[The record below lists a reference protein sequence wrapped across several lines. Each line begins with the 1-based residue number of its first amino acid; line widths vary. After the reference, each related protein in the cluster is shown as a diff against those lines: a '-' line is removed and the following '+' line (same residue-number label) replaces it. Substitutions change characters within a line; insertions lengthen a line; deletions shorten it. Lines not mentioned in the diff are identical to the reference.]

1 MREHHFDGHVQPH
14 ATRKEI
20 VAPGFCRESGARV
33 RATPGMW
40 ATKATPQTSALHYQS
55 VPTPLSPLRNDLE
68 FVPSPVSDQPG
79 LLVRDPYRYSDVTLV
94 IPPLL
99 ARCLS
104 LFDGAHSDLDL
115 RELLVRLTGRPDAVG
130 EVIEQMPRTLSE
142 AGFLR
147 DTAFDRLRAQRE
159 RAFAESPLRA
169 AVHAGGG
176 YPDDPRE
183 LGQTLAR
190 WRGELPAGDGAAART
205 PAATRAGSPDGTR
218 GATDDDAP
226 HDVIAIAAPHASPHA
241 AVPTYAAA
249 YRALPPNAG
258 GRTFVVLGTSHYGEP
273 SRFGLTRKAF
283 HTPLGAAR
291 TDVALVDELARAAPD
306 AFTVEDYCHA
316 IEHSIEFQVVF
327 LQSRFG
333 PDVSILP
340 ILCGPFWG
348 ARPENT
354 ASVARGLEALGALQ
368 AAHGARLTWVLGV
381 DMAHVGPRYGDRKR
395 VRAHQGEMLAV
406 TERDQARLD
415 RVAAGDADG
424 FWRLVRS
431 DGGTSARTPGGS
443 GRDDLKWCG
452 SAPLYAFLRAVPQVR
467 ARLLHYDHWN
477 IDDDSVVSF
486 AAMSFSTG

>member
-1 MREHHFDGHVQPH
+1 
-14 ATRKEI
+14 
-20 VAPGFCRESGARV
+20 
-33 RATPGMW
+33 
-40 ATKATPQTSALHYQS
+40 
-55 VPTPLSPLRNDLE
+55 
-68 FVPSPVSDQPG
+68 
-79 LLVRDPYRYSDVTLV
+79 V

-115 RELLVRLTGRPDAVG
+115 RELLVRLTGRLDDVG
-130 EVIEQMPRTLSE
+130 EIVEQMPRTLSE

-147 DTAFDRLRAQRE
+147 DTAFDRLRARRE
-159 RAFAESPLRA
+159 RAFAESPLRVP
-169 AVHAGGG
+169 VHAGGG

-183 LGQTLAR
+183 LGQTLER
-190 WRGELPAGDGAAART
+190 WRRELPVRDGAATRT
-205 PAATRAGSPDGTR
+205 PAGASDGTPP
-218 GATDDDAP
+218 GTSEATDGSHD
-226 HDVIAIAAPHASPHA
+226 DVIAIAAPHASPHA

-249 YRALPPNAG
+249 YGALPASAA

-273 SRFGLTRKAF
+273 SRFGITRKAF
-283 HTPLGAAR
+283 QTPLGAAR
-291 TDVALVDELARAAPD
+291 TDVALVDELARAAPG
-306 AFTVEDYCHA
+306 AFTAEDYCHA

-327 LQSRFG
+327 LQSRYG
-333 PDVSILP
+333 PDVRIVP

-354 ASVARGLEALGALQ
+354 VTVARGLDALAAMQ
-368 AAHGARLTWVLGV
+368 SAHGARLTWVLGV
-381 DMAHVGPRYGDRKR
+381 DMAHVGPRYGDRNR
-395 VRAHQGEMLAV
+395 VRAHRGEMLAV
-406 TERDQARLD
+406 AERDRARLD

-424 FWRLVRS
+424 FWRLVRG
-431 DGGTSARTPGGS
+431 DGTSGQ

-486 AAMSFSTG
+486 AAMSFSARDQKVSPSQPQ